1 MNWGH
6 KLTIAILVFV
16 SWMAYMVYRC
26 ATTDFQL
33 VEKEY
38 YKNELRYQQVI
49 DGTSRANKLS
59 SHATVTRQH
68 DKVIVQLPEEMKDR
82 AVKGKLWFYCA
93 YDAALDKNMQL
104 DVNSNGEQVLDAT
117 VFEPGNYTVKIE
129 WICND
134 ISYFSQ
140 QKLSL

>member
-6 KLTIAILVFV
+6 KLTIVILVFV

-59 SHATVTRQH
+59 SQATVTRQH

-82 AVKGKLWFYCA
+82 AVEGKLWFYCA

-104 DVNSNGEQVLDAT
+104 EVNSRGEQVLDASA
-117 VFEPGNYTVKIE
+117 FEPGNYIVKIE
-129 WICND
+129 WMCND
-134 ISYFSQ
+134 ISYFTQ

>member
-6 KLTIAILVFV
+6 KLTIAIIAFV

-59 SHATVTRQH
+59 SNATVTRAH
-68 DKVIVQLPEEMKDR
+68 DKVIVQLPEEMKELT
-82 AVKGKLWFYCA
+82 VKGKLWFYCA
-93 YDAALDKNMQL
+93 YDAGLDRNL
-104 DVNSNGEQVLDAT
+104 LLEVNSNGEQVLDASL
-117 VFEPGNYTVKIE
+117 FKPGRYTVKIE
-129 WICND
+129 WMCNN
-134 ISYFSQ
+134 ISYFSE